1 MPDHPNSGRQ
11 PFRLQLVP
19 EEPDQVIRLQRF
31 RLAHPD
37 VVVQPGQF
45 ATWEATVTEADG
57 ETMIVRHTMRELLDR
72 LGEVLP

>member
-1 MPDHPNSGRQ
+1 MRRPGQ
-11 PFRLQLVP
+11 A
-19 EEPDQVIRLQRF
+19 IRLQAIRLQAF

-45 ATWEATVTEADG
+45 ATWEAAITEADG
-57 ETMIVRHTMRELLDR
+57 QTAIVRHTRRELLDR